1 MEVDLYLWISCRII
15 LSFLAIILVDVLREV
30 QSILFSAFGFWFSIL
45 IPYME
50 IVPC

>member
-1 MEVDLYLWISCRII
+1 MEVDLYLWISCYRI

-30 QSILFSAFGFWFSIL
+30 QSILFSTFGFWFCIL

-50 IVPC
+50 IVP